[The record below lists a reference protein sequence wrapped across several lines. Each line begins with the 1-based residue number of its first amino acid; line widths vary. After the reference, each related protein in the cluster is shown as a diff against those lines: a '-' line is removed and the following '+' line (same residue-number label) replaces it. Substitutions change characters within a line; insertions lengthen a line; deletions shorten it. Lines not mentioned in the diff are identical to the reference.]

1 LKNSYIDLLS
11 ITCSNRE
18 DKVGFVTSMHV
29 GDFNH
34 FAGKGIPKVVLD
46 PNGDNL
52 HCADEKVN
60 LADIV
65 KLKDILVDLVFGKS

>member
-1 LKNSYIDLLS
+1 MTS
-11 ITCSNRE
+11 IC
-18 DKVGFVTSMHV
+18 V

-34 FAGKGIPKVVLD
+34 FAGKGIPTVVLGPD
-46 PNGDNL
+46 GENL